1 MNLYAHMFLNILICK
16 GKYINQT
23 ELKEHDK
30 HVFDSDNLRGICDR
44 MRKLWRKLLK
54 KK

>member
-1 MNLYAHMFLNILICK
+1 MFLNILICK

-30 HVFDSDNLRGICDR
+30 HVFDSENLRGICDR
-44 MRKLWRKLLK
+44 MRKLLIKIAMK